1 MVEETK
7 ENSNFLEI
15 MTESLKKQIKAPI
28 GYSTFQYCSL
38 ELLLT
43 QRYLEEGTE
52 LYSDARHLYLIILAA
67 NSSFAQYKNDWKRL
81 YQFFPVDSSL
91 KNLSEKLN
99 NFNSKLEHVLE
110 RLKQIR

>member
-1 MVEETK
+1 LVEETK